1 MRDSVLEKGRFRG
14 VGEGAGDP
22 EGVEFLLKEKR
33 PFSCCKRPPEG
44 GVLNSEGGRGVSQ
57 NR

>member
-1 MRDSVLEKGRFRG
+1 MLERGRFRG

-22 EGVEFLLKEKR
+22 EGDEFLLKEKR